1 MLVSASRWLF
11 LAAAS
16 WFDISA
22 TAAFPAP
29 WYPIRLTSSKSQRW
43 FCRPNRA
50 PALVESRQN
59 GCALWGRSRWLGVK
73 PGANRSYHSDF
84 KPDEPFGAAR
94 RQSGANHSA
103 QSGSSPGANRSGWLG
118 VKLGVSPS
126 ARSDFN
132 PDADHLG
139 IRISSPPNHSKR
151 SGSRLGEPS
160 GAIRLQPRRKPLK
173 AARLQPV
180 ESFKAVKPQAW
191 PL

>member
-1 MLVSASRWLF
+1 MQVLALRWLF

-16 WFDISA
+16 WFDTSA
-22 TAAFPAP
+22 TVAFPAP

-50 PALVESRQN
+50 PALVESQQN

-103 QSGSSPGANRSGWLG
+103 QSGF
-118 VKLGVSPS
+118 KLGVSPS
-126 ARSDFN
+126 TRSDFN

-151 SGSRLGEPS
+151 SGSSPGANHSRLPGSNQSNHSKRPGS
-160 GAIRLQPRRKPLK
+160 KPGRFNVARPCIAPLLCLYSHK
-173 AARLQPV
+173 ARMY
-180 ESFKAVKPQAW
+180 
-191 PL
+191 

>member
-1 MLVSASRWLF
+1 MGPFKVVRRQTWRESFVSFGL
-11 LAAAS
+11 
-16 WFDISA
+16 
-22 TAAFPAP
+22 
-29 WYPIRLTSSKSQRW
+29 Q
-43 FCRPNRA
+43 
-50 PALVESRQN
+50 
-59 GCALWGRSRWLGVK
+59 
-73 PGANRSYHSDF
+73 
-84 KPDEPFGAAR
+84 PDEPFGAAR

-173 AARLQPV
+173 AARRQSGRTTQLGQAPSPARTTQRARV
-180 ESFKAVKPQAW
+180 PSLAAVVLLTPCIAPLLCLYSHKARMY
-191 PL
+191 